1 MSAGDMARA
10 LDELRARTGSDAWSR
25 DSEID
30 TLLDLLYADEY
41 VSAHWD
47 SASDGS
53 YPKRGWREARDA
65 KKRRFTTLTNP
76 DSNS

>member
-1 MSAGDMARA
+1 MARA
-10 LDELRARTGSDAWSR
+10 LDELRAHTGSDAWSR
-25 DSEID
+25 DSEIEA
-30 TLLDLLYADEY
+30 LLDLLHADEH

-47 SASDGS
+47 YASGRS
-53 YPKRGWREARDA
+53 YEKRGWREARDA